1 MRGVNAVSALLNSI
15 FNLTSPLWSGRSPA
29 RAGERF
35 SSRSCSFCTTA
46 GPRVYAVL
54 FHDCADMMHLR
65 NGRRSRPTF
74 IHEEQF
80 MGRLK
85 AIAAVLL
92 MTVAGAAHAQF
103 SGTVTA
109 VSDYDFRGV
118 SLSAT
123 DPALQ
128 ASLDWAHDS
137 GLYLGIWGSNIDYVG
152 LSYKMV
158 EFKQWY
164 TNDYAGTD
172 IDGLY
177 SEVNLTFELPAGFGL
192 GLHAGYNYGDIFED
206 TEYMDYS
213 VGVTYTLGHFDLEL
227 KYVDNDLSDDDP
239 LFTEDDVFN
248 TEGRAILSVST
259 TFPWS
264 SE

>member
-1 MRGVNAVSALLNSI
+1 
-15 FNLTSPLWSGRSPA
+15 
-29 RAGERF
+29 
-35 SSRSCSFCTTA
+35 
-46 GPRVYAVL
+46 
-54 FHDCADMMHLR
+54 
-65 NGRRSRPTF
+65 
-74 IHEEQF
+74 
-80 MGRLK
+80 MGRLR
-85 AIAAVLL
+85 AIAAFLL
-92 MTVAGAAHAQF
+92 MSATGLAHAQF
-103 SGTVTA
+103 SGTITA

-128 ASLDWAHDS
+128 GSIDWAHDS
-137 GLYLGIWGSNIDYVG
+137 GLYVGAWGSNIDYGDGVDDDFELDLYAGFAGGAEGGLGWDAGIVFYTYPTGDDVEDYPEAYVG
-152 LSYKMV
+152 LTYNIV

-172 IDGLY
+172 LDGLY
-177 SEVNLTFELPAGFGL
+177 SELNVTFELPAGFGL
-192 GLHAGYNYGDIFED
+192 GLHAGYNYGDAFED
-206 TEYMDYS
+206 TEFVDYS
-213 VGVTYTLGHFDLEL
+213 VGVTYTLNHFDLSL
-227 KYVDNDLSDDDP
+227 KWVDNDLSDSDP

>member
-1 MRGVNAVSALLNSI
+1 
-15 FNLTSPLWSGRSPA
+15 
-29 RAGERF
+29 
-35 SSRSCSFCTTA
+35 
-46 GPRVYAVL
+46 
-54 FHDCADMMHLR
+54 MMHLR
-65 NGRRSRPTF
+65 NARRSHRTS

-80 MGRLK
+80 MGRLR
-85 AIAAVLL
+85 AIAAFLL
-92 MTVAGAAHAQF
+92 MSATGLAHAQF
-103 SGTVTA
+103 SGTITA

-128 ASLDWAHDS
+128 GSIDWAHDS
-137 GLYLGIWGSNIDYVG
+137 GLYVGAWASNIDYGDDVDGDIEVDLYAGFAGGAEDGLGWDAGIVFYTYPGSDDIEDYPEAYVG
-152 LSYKMV
+152 LTYNIV

-164 TNDYAGTD
+164 TNDYGGTD
-172 IDGLY
+172 EDGLY
-177 SEVNLTFELPAGFGL
+177 SELNLGFELPAGFGL
-192 GLHAGYNYGDIFED
+192 NVHAGYNYGDIFED
-206 TEYMDYS
+206 TEYIDYS
-213 VGVTYTLGHFDLEL
+213 VGVTYTLNHFNLEL
-227 KYVDNDLSDDDP
+227 KWVDNDLSDSDP

>member
-1 MRGVNAVSALLNSI
+1 
-15 FNLTSPLWSGRSPA
+15 
-29 RAGERF
+29 
-35 SSRSCSFCTTA
+35 
-46 GPRVYAVL
+46 
-54 FHDCADMMHLR
+54 MMHLR
-65 NGRRSRPTF
+65 NARRSHRTS

-80 MGRLK
+80 MGRLR
-85 AIAAVLL
+85 AIAAFLL
-92 MTVAGAAHAQF
+92 MSATGLAHAQF
-103 SGTVTA
+103 SGTITA

-128 ASLDWAHDS
+128 GSIDWAHDS
-137 GLYLGIWGSNIDYVG
+137 GLYVGAWASNIDYGDDVDGDIEVDLYAGFAGGAEDGLGWDAGIVFYTYPGSDDIEDYPEAYVG
-152 LSYKMV
+152 LTYNIV

-172 IDGLY
+172 EDGLY
-177 SEVNLTFELPAGFGL
+177 SELNLTFELPAGFGL
-192 GLHAGYNYGDIFED
+192 GVHAGYNYGDVFED
-206 TEYMDYS
+206 TEYIDYS
-213 VGVTYTLGHFDLEL
+213 VGVTYTLNNFNLEL
-227 KYVDNDLSDDDP
+227 KWVDNDLSDSDP